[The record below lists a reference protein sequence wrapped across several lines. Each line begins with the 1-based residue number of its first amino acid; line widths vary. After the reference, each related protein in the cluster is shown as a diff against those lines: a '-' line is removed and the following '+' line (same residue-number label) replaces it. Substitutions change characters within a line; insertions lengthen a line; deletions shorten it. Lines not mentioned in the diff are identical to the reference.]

1 MSTVSLNP
9 KYNKR
14 KRIIVFDVETTGL
27 PPPKSVVNPHL
38 STYPHI
44 LQLSFVVFDTA
55 FWKVVKSCDFYIKVA
70 ESVAIDPFITNLT
83 GITREMC
90 NERGVPIED
99 ALHEFYQEYMQ
110 CDCVVAHNLEFD
122 RLMVCTELARL
133 IVKQDLAVLER
144 FPFINLVFDPIFTS
158 FHDNTFSNTQEGISN
173 KIKGYHA
180 KRDDLQMHQIE
191 HFCTMRVGRKLCN
204 IQAQNSRGTYIKN
217 PKLAEL
223 YQHLFGQIPINLHNS
238 LMDTYVCLRCFVKL
252 RFKFDLRLPV
262 RLSYASS
269 PIDASINVL
278 AS

>member
-9 KYNKR
+9 NYNKR
-14 KRIIVFDVETTGL
+14 KRILVFDVETTGL
-27 PPPKSVVNPHL
+27 PPPKSALNPHL

-44 LQLSFVVFDTA
+44 LQLSVVIFDTA
-55 FWKVVKSCDFYIKVA
+55 FWKVVKSCDFYIKVD
-70 ESVAIDPFITNLT
+70 ESIVIEPFITELT

-90 NERGVPIED
+90 NEHGVHIED

-122 RLMVCTELARL
+122 RLMICTELARL
-133 IVKQDLAVLER
+133 VVKQDLTVVKR
-144 FPFINLVFDPIFTS
+144 FPFIEQVFNPTGM
-158 FHDNTFSNTQEGISN
+158 N
-173 KIKGYHA
+173 
-180 KRDDLQMHQIE
+180 QIE
-191 HFCTMRVGRKLCN
+191 YFCTMRVGRKLCN

-223 YQHLFGQIPINLHNS
+223 YQHLFGQTPINLHNS

-262 RLSYASS
+262 IQSIQVIQVSQMQPS
-269 PIDASINVL
+269 PLILDNEICV
-278 AS
+278 